1 MFNWYELLDLF
12 PSKRKVENII
22 TIHIYLRLRKKYSQ
36 LEIKYISYI
45 KYKILVNIKISKQN
59 YKSKQNAKY
68 SKLFYSST
76 NKMLNIEKIKY
87 DQIHQMIHI

>member
-45 KYKILVNIKISKQN
+45 KYKILVNIKISK
-59 YKSKQNAKY
+59 
-68 SKLFYSST
+68 
-76 NKMLNIEKIKY
+76 
-87 DQIHQMIHI
+87 